1 MIGLWSDWRL
11 KKGGWRPA
19 VVVDPVAI
27 GNVPDRVHQVFEVFN
42 HTSTTI
48 GRIRKQGLV
57 LLLEPFIVRGT
68 WMFETCCREAILWW
82 SSRNPS
88 STLRGTFGST
98 DYYGAA
104 FDHFGHCVHC
114 WVMTMK
120 GAWLGVVQKRLRG
133 MWDTSPG
140 MCKAVHYF
148 RPNNPFL
155 MIGHWL
161 WKTFKP
167 YNAN

>member
-19 VVVDPVAI
+19 VVVNPVAI
-27 GNVPDRVHQVFEVFN
+27 RNVPDRIHEVFEVFN

-98 DYYGAA
+98 DYYGDA
-104 FDHFGHCVHC
+104 FDHFSHFNDDDKRSVTGGCPEKTSRHVGHFPRNVWGCSLFPP
-114 WVMTMK
+114 K
-120 GAWLGVVQKRLRG
+120 
-133 MWDTSPG
+133 
-140 MCKAVHYF
+140 
-148 RPNNPFL
+148 
-155 MIGHWL
+155 
-161 WKTFKP
+161 
-167 YNAN
+167 